1 MKLCTFTHD
10 THTRIGVVVDDQ
22 VVDLSAAAPQVPT
35 EMAAFLEAGA
45 AAMDAARA
53 AAETGP
59 LRISLADVTLEAPVL
74 RPPEFLAV
82 GINYADHV
90 EEAGMDT
97 PKFPVI
103 FNKQASCV
111 TGPYHPV
118 HIPRASP
125 FVDYEGELGF
135 VIGTRCRHVSKAD
148 APKVIAGYTIVND
161 ASVRDWQFKAPTWTL
176 GKSWDTHGPMGPY
189 IVTPDEVGDPHDL
202 NLTTTVNGE
211 PRQESNT
218 KQLIFDCFTLVE
230 TLSTVMTLLP
240 GTVIA
245 TGTPSGIG
253 AVMNPPSFLTP
264 GDVVRIEIDKLG
276 HLENPHIPEPDDTGH
291 IG

>member
-1 MKLCTFTHD
+1 MKLCTFTHND
-10 THTRIGVVVDDQ
+10 TTRIGVVMDES
-22 VVDLSAAAPQVPT
+22 VVDLSAAAPTLPT
-35 EMAAFLEAGA
+35 EMCAFLEAGA
-45 AAMDAARA
+45 AAMATARTAADTGDA
-53 AAETGP
+53 
-59 LRISLADVTLEAPVL
+59 RIPLADVTLEAPVL

-97 PKFPVI
+97 PTFPVI
-103 FNKQASCV
+103 FNKQATCV

-118 HIPRASP
+118 HVPRASSL
-125 FVDYEGELGF
+125 VDYEGELGV
-135 VIGTRCRHVSKAD
+135 VIGTRCRHVSKED

-161 ASVRDWQFKAPTWTL
+161 ASVRDWQFKSATWTL
-176 GKSWDTHGPMGPY
+176 GKSWDTHGPCGPY
-189 IVTPDEVGDPHDL
+189 LVTADEVGDPHDL
-202 NLTTTVNGE
+202 NLKTMVNGE

-218 KQLIFDCFTLVE
+218 KHLIFDCYALIE

-240 GTVIA
+240 GMLIA

-253 AVMNPPSFLTP
+253 AVMNPPSFLKP

-276 HLENPHIPEPDDTGH
+276 HIENPHIAEPDDTAH